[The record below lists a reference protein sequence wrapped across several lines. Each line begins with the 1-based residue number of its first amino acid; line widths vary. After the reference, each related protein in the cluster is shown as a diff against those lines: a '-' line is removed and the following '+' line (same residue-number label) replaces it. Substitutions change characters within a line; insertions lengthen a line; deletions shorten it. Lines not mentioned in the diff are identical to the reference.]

1 MNSIM
6 TRNDVNEMDF
16 YEMPRAFFE
25 DPRYMSMR
33 SESKIAYMLMY
44 NLLPLSLERNQVNQN
59 GELYVKF
66 SRDTLM
72 RELNIK
78 GTQKA
83 AQVMKELV
91 DHELIVCK
99 RVGLT
104 QCNEIYLYGLDEPSI
119 V

>member
-1 MNSIM
+1 MDNLM
-6 TRNDVNEMDF
+6 TRDDVNEMDF
-16 YEMPRAFFE
+16 YEMPKAFFE

-44 NLLPLSLERNQVNQN
+44 NLLALSEEKNQVNKN

-78 GTQKA
+78 GNQKA

-104 QCNEIYLYGLDEPSI
+104 QCNEIYLRDLKG
-119 V
+119 